1 MNTNLQTSMD
11 PFECEV
17 KKTYILRQYQN
28 DGIHKINEKWDEG
41 IRSILFQSPSG
52 TGKTVLFSEIARLC
66 YTYDRKILIVVH
78 RKELVEQAKDKLL
91 NNGVDAGI
99 IMAGVLSDYTKSVQ
113 IASIQTLMNREH
125 PEAEFI
131 IIDEAHH
138 AKATTYRKLWDM
150 YPNAKFLGVTAT
162 PIRLN
167 GEGFEDIFNELIVS
181 DSIQKFISG
190 GFLVP
195 VDHYVGS
202 IPELSKIKLRGGDYE
217 NFPLSIQMM
226 KKNILA
232 DLVSTYKDKCHGK
245 STIVFAV
252 NIDHSKQIVASY
264 NRNGIS
270 AAHIDATTSTKEREQ
285 IISDFKNKKIQ
296 VVSNV
301 EIITEGFDFPE
312 CEVVQLARPTKS
324 LSLYLQMVG
333 RVLRPSEG
341 KLRGL
346 VLDHA
351 NLWLEH
357 GLSTINR
364 NWSLIGLGKQKKV
377 ENEIKVC
384 AIKQNGDLKKVYL
397 DNLAELKGMKLVP
410 LTDEYQRLL
419 VFQGKLW
426 FAIRTNLK
434 LLFAYNFYKNY
445 LNENGLTITYRE
457 FEYIKKRLNQY
468 NGLVKIENRFNVGF
482 WYYESR
488 NLGFTNTERKEP
500 ILEQTVVNKNLHYAD

>member
-1 MNTNLQTSMD
+1 MSTNLQTSMNQS
-11 PFECEV
+11 ECEV

-52 TGKTVLFSEIARLC
+52 TGKTVLFSEIARQC
-66 YTYDRKILIVVH
+66 YTNDRKILIVVH
-78 RKELVEQAKDKLL
+78 RKELVEQAKDKLF

-99 IMAGVLSDYTKSVQ
+99 IMAGVLPDYTKSVQ
-113 IASIQTLMNREH
+113 IASIQTLMNREQ
-125 PEAEFI
+125 PEAQFI

-167 GEGFEDIFNELIVS
+167 GEGFEDIFDELIVS

-226 KKNILA
+226 KKNIMA
-232 DLVSTYKDKCHGK
+232 DLVSTYKDKYHGK

-252 NIDHSKQIVASY
+252 NIEHSKQIVASY

-270 AAHIDATTSTKEREQ
+270 AAHIDATTSTKERER
-285 IISDFKNKKIQ
+285 IILDFKNKKIQ

-341 KLRGL
+341 KSRGL

-357 GLSTINR
+357 GLSIIDR
-364 NWSLIGLGKQKKV
+364 NWSLIGFGNQKKV
-377 ENEIKVC
+377 EIEIKVC
-384 AIKQNGDLKKVYL
+384 AMKENGDLKKVEL
-397 DNLAELKGMKLVP
+397 DNLSDLKGLKLVP

-419 VFQGKLW
+419 IFQGKLW
-426 FAIRTNLK
+426 FAIRRNLK

-482 WYYESR
+482 WYYEGIK
-488 NLGFTNTERKEP
+488 LGFTNTERKEP
-500 ILEQTVVNKNLHYAD
+500 IIDQSVASKNLQFAD

>member
-11 PFECEV
+11 PYECEV
-17 KKTYILRQYQN
+17 KKSYILRQYQN

-52 TGKTVLFSEIARLC
+52 TGKTVLFSEIARQC
-66 YTYDRKILIVVH
+66 YTNDRKILIVVH
-78 RKELVEQAKDKLL
+78 RKELVEQAKDKLF

-99 IMAGVLSDYTKSVQ
+99 IMSGVLADYTKSVQ
-113 IASIQTLMNREH
+113 IASIQTLMKRER
-125 PEAEFI
+125 PDAEFI

-150 YPNAKFLGVTAT
+150 YPNAKFLGLTAT

-167 GEGFEDIFNELIVS
+167 GEGFEDIFDELIVS

-202 IPELSKIKLRGGDYE
+202 IPELSRVKLRGGDYE

-232 DLVSTYKDKCHGK
+232 DLVSTYKDKCHEK
-245 STIVFAV
+245 SAIVFAV
-252 NIDHSKQIVASY
+252 NIEHSNQIVALY
-264 NRNGIS
+264 NKNGIS
-270 AAHIDATTSTKEREQ
+270 AAHIDATTSTKERER
-285 IISDFKNKKIQ
+285 IILDFKNKKIQ

-341 KLRGL
+341 KSRGL

-357 GLSTINR
+357 GLSIIDR

-377 ENEIKVC
+377 EIEIKVC
-384 AIKQNGDLKKVYL
+384 AMKENGDLKKVYL
-397 DNLAELKGMKLVP
+397 DNLPELKGLKLVP
-410 LTDEYQRLL
+410 LTDEYRRSLI
-419 VFQGKLW
+419 FQGKLW
-426 FAIRTNLK
+426 FAIRKNLK
-434 LLFAYNFYKNY
+434 LLYAYNFYKDNLKEKG
-445 LNENGLTITYRE
+445 LNITKNE
-457 FEYIKKRLNQY
+457 FEYMKKQLNRF
-468 NGLVKIENRFNVGF
+468 NEFVKVENRFNTGF
-482 WYYESR
+482 WFHESR
-488 NLGFTNTERKEP
+488 NLGFTNTERNGP
-500 ILEQTVVNKNLHYAD
+500 ILEQTAASKNLHYAD